1 MDAPTSGRGAQ
12 RGEAAP
18 RMKQAPEQIF
28 RAAGSMGVQALE
40 SRPLAGVVHQRAR
53 ARQGE
58 YTVTVHQSSC
68 ARVRNEA
75 ARPGPTPPI
84 SRRSRCEGPG
94 PRADVMRWAGDAIR
108 ACAGATDPSRR
119 RLEQRGLC
127 TSRSHPSLPCG
138 PDHQGPTARSMGWL
152 ARAAGVDW
160 HRAAVGERRRRR
172 CWRAYASEGWRDRAG

>member
-1 MDAPTSGRGAQ
+1 MDAPTSARGAQ
-12 RGEAAP
+12 RGEANETGA
-18 RMKQAPEQIF
+18 
-28 RAAGSMGVQALE
+28 RADIQRREHWDPGAV
-40 SRPLAGVVHQRAR
+40 SRRRAGVVHQRAR

-84 SRRSRCEGPG
+84 SRRLRCEGT
-94 PRADVMRWAGDAIR
+94 RADVMRWAGDAIR

-138 PDHQGPTARSMGWL
+138 PDHQGPTARSMSQRARQAWPLTPGGGGW
-152 ARAAGVDW
+152 
-160 HRAAVGERRRRR
+160 AVRRRR
-172 CWRAYASEGWRDRAG
+172 CWRAYASEGGGGAARRDRAG